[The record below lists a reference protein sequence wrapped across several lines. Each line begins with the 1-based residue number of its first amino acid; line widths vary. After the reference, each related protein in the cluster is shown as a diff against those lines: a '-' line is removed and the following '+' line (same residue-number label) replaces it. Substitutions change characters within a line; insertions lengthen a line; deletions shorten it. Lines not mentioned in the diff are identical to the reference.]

1 MNLHTLNLWAV
12 LVAAA
17 SALVLGGLW
26 YSPLAF
32 GTVWKKA
39 NRFASDPP
47 GARGQGICNGV
58 CAEPGHGSQPG
69 DVSERSQDEPGL
81 GSNCRLSCRFGGI
94 VSLFENRPWSY
105 VLVNGGYMTAAL
117 VLMGVI
123 LGAWR

>member
-17 SALVLGGLW
+17 SAFVLGGLW

-81 GSNCRLSCRFGGI
+81 GSNCRLS
-94 VSLFENRPWSY
+94 Y